1 MLDILLL
8 IIIYIVINIIK
19 TEKLIFVELQSR
31 HGARAPL
38 NLDREGL
45 DYLGEKWENPGELTG
60 SGQRMEYILGLRNR
74 QRYIIDKYNFL
85 SERYN
90 PHELLVYCS
99 EFNRTMISMIA
110 QLQGLY
116 PMYAKGGDNLTQK
129 TN

>member
-1 MLDILLL
+1 MFIIIIRILLTIL
-8 IIIYIVINIIK
+8 NIIK
-19 TEKLIFVELQSR
+19 IEKLIFVELQSR

-38 NLDREGL
+38 NLDSEGL

-74 QRYIIDKYNFL
+74 RRYITEKYNFL
-85 SERYN
+85 SINYN

-110 QLQGLY
+110 QLQGL
-116 PMYAKGGDNLTQK
+116 
-129 TN
+129 